1 MGTRATYQFLGQ
13 YSDAAN
19 ALVIYS
25 HWDNYPSGAAANLL
39 SAACE
44 YAKGGRFEPR
54 KYRLNTIEFI
64 RAVPGAE
71 ITESHESHG
80 DTEYRYICSGRTV
93 SAYKAV
99 YNEGSN
105 DTVFELFFEG
115 DLQTF
120 LIEYGDDDLLAL
132 VKDKTV
138 DEICAE
144 LDASLKKIHVVPR
157 NYENISC

>member
-25 HWDNYPSGAAANLL
+25 HWDNYPSGAAANLF
-39 SAACE
+39 SAAVE

-54 KYRLNTIEFI
+54 NYRLNTIEFI
-64 RAVPGAE
+64 RAVPGVE
-71 ITESHESHG
+71 ITESHECHG
-80 DTEYRYICSGRTV
+80 DTEYRYICSGRTL

-99 YNEGSN
+99 YNDDSN
-105 DTVFELFFEG
+105 EDTFKLFFEG

-120 LIEYGDDDLLAL
+120 MVEYGDDDLRTRA
-132 VKDKTV
+132 KEMTV
-138 DEICAE
+138 DEMCVE
-144 LDASLKKIHVVPR
+144 LIGIEEGEAA
-157 NYENISC
+157 

>member
-13 YSDAAN
+13 HCDAAN

-39 SAACE
+39 GAAVE
-44 YAKGGRFEPR
+44 YAKKGRFEPR
-54 KYRLNTIEFI
+54 EYRLIGADFI

-71 ITESHESHG
+71 ITSSHESHG
-80 DTEYRYICSGRTV
+80 DTEYRYICSGRTL

-99 YNEGSN
+99 HNEDSN

-115 DLQTF
+115 DLQPF
-120 LIEYGDDDLLAL
+120 LVEYGDDDLQTLAIG
-132 VKDKTV
+132 KTV
-138 DEICAE
+138 DEMCAE
-144 LDASLKKIHVVPR
+144 LAA
-157 NYENISC
+157 E

>member
-25 HWDNYPSGAAANLL
+25 HWDNYPPGAGAKLF
-39 SAACE
+39 SAAVE

-64 RAVPGAE
+64 RAVPDAE

-80 DTEYRYICSGRTV
+80 DTEYRYICGGRTL

-99 YNEGSN
+99 YNEDSN
-105 DTVFELFFEG
+105 ENTFDLFFEG

-120 LIEYGDDDLLAL
+120 LIEYGDDDLRTRA
-132 VKDKTV
+132 KEMTV
-138 DEICAE
+138 NEMCVE
-144 LDASLKKIHVVPR
+144 LIGTEEEEMV
-157 NYENISC
+157 

>member
-13 YSDAAN
+13 HCDAAN

-39 SAACE
+39 GAAVE
-44 YAKGGRFEPR
+44 YAKKGRFEPR
-54 KYRLNTIEFI
+54 EYRLIGVDFI

-71 ITESHESHG
+71 ITSSHESHG
-80 DTEYRYICSGRTV
+80 DTEYRYICSGRTL

-99 YNEGSN
+99 H

-120 LIEYGDDDLLAL
+120 LVEYGDDDLQALA
-132 VKDKTV
+132 KDKTV
-138 DEICAE
+138 DEMCAE
-144 LDASLKKIHVVPR
+144 LAA
-157 NYENISC
+157 E